1 MRSCVLNHLRAHGI
15 PPKRHKSP
23 QDDASSDD
31 DAFVP
36 TGGEDGK
43 NYNNRR
49 SNRLDC
55 KQFDIGLHETVGTL
69 RRMIMEVYGSM
80 PTDQDLL
87 FNDAVLTDPMVSLA
101 SYGIEIGSTVDF
113 FAKTTDAFREAG
125 FEGTS
130 LLGTQP

>member
-1 MRSCVLNHLRAHGI
+1 MRSSVLNHLRSHGI
-15 PPKRHKSP
+15 PPRRHKSP
-23 QDDASSDD
+23 QDDGSSDD

-36 TGGEDGK
+36 SGGEDGK

-55 KQFDIGLHETVGTL
+55 KQFDVELHATVGTL
-69 RRMIMEVYGSM
+69 RRMIMDVYGSM
-80 PTDQDLL
+80 PTDQDLV
-87 FNDAVLTDPMVSLA
+87 FNDTVLTDPMATLA

-113 FAKTTDAFREAG
+113 FVKTTDILFEAG

-130 LLGTQP
+130 LLGT